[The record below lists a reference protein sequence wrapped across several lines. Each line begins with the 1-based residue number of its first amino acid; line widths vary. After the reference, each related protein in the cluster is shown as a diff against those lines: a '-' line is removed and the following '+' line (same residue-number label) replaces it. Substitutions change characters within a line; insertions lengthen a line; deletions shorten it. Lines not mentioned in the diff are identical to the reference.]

1 MTTTGLTRLALATVA
16 LLAAAPAMAHHS
28 IAAEFDM
35 NKPVTFT
42 GTVTKIEWTN
52 PHIYTHVEVK
62 EPDGKVVE
70 YRVEGGPPNA
80 LYRAGW
86 RKDTLKPGDTVT
98 VSGLRAKISTSMN
111 IGVANVSMADG
122 RKIFATGSP
131 GPAAPAPEARRPEP
145 RAASCVGRRPSPRR
159 RPPALAR
166 EPRDRCLSRSAMMQM
181 LWCRGD

>member
-1 MTTTGLTRLALATVA
+1 MRTTVIGALAALALAV
-16 LLAAAPAMAHHS
+16 PAFAHHS
-28 IAAEFDM
+28 VSAEFDQ

-62 EPDGKVVE
+62 EPGGKTVE

-98 VSGLRAKISTSMN
+98 VSGLRAKIATSTN
-111 IGVANVSMADG
+111 IGVANITTADG
-122 RKIFATGSP
+122 KRVFAN
-131 GPAAPAPEARRPEP
+131 GPQGGGAGAAT
-145 RAASCVGRRPSPRR
+145 
-159 RPPALAR
+159 
-166 EPRDRCLSRSAMMQM
+166 QQ
-181 LWCRGD
+181 

>member
-1 MTTTGLTRLALATVA
+1 MRTTVIGALAV
-16 LLAAAPAMAHHS
+16 LAIAATPAFAHHS
-28 IAAEFDM
+28 ISAEFDQ

-62 EPDGKVVE
+62 EPGGKVVE

-98 VSGLRAKISTSMN
+98 VSGLRAKIATSTN
-111 IGVANVSMADG
+111 IGVATVKTADG
-122 RKIFATGSP
+122 KTVFANG
-131 GPAAPAPEARRPEP
+131 GGGAGAPAA
-145 RAASCVGRRPSPRR
+145 
-159 RPPALAR
+159 
-166 EPRDRCLSRSAMMQM
+166 QQQ
-181 LWCRGD
+181 

>member
-1 MTTTGLTRLALATVA
+1 MRITRSTG
-16 LLAAAPAMAHHS
+16 LAAALTVLITAPAWAHHS
-28 IAAEFDM
+28 ISAEFDQ

-42 GTVTKIEWTN
+42 GVVTKIEWTN

-98 VSGLRAKISTSMN
+98 VSGLRAKIPTSMN
-111 IGVANVSMADG
+111 IGVANMTTADG
-122 RKIFATGSP
+122 KKIFATGAT
-131 GPAAPAPEARRPEP
+131 GPAAPA
-145 RAASCVGRRPSPRR
+145 G
-159 RPPALAR
+159 
-166 EPRDRCLSRSAMMQM
+166 QQ
-181 LWCRGD
+181 

>member
-1 MTTTGLTRLALATVA
+1 MRTTVICALAA
-16 LLAAAPAMAHHS
+16 LAIAAPVRAHHS

-35 NKPVTFT
+35 NRPVTFS

-86 RKDTLKPGDTVT
+86 RKDTLKVGEKVT
-98 VSGLRAKISTSMN
+98 VSGLRAKIATSTN
-111 IGVANVSMADG
+111 IGVATVTTADG
-122 RKIFATGSP
+122 KRVFATG
-131 GPAAPAPEARRPEP
+131 GGGAA
-145 RAASCVGRRPSPRR
+145 AA
-159 RPPALAR
+159 A
-166 EPRDRCLSRSAMMQM
+166 QQQ
-181 LWCRGD
+181 

>member
-1 MTTTGLTRLALATVA
+1 MTRTLITGLLALAIVA
-16 LLAAAPAMAHHS
+16 PVVAHHS
-28 IAAEFDM
+28 ISAEFDM

-86 RKDTLKPGDTVT
+86 RKDTLKIGDKVT
-98 VSGLRAKISTSMN
+98 VSGLRAKIATSTN
-111 IGVANVSMADG
+111 IGVATVTTADG
-122 RKIFATGSP
+122 KRVFATG
-131 GPAAPAPEARRPEP
+131 GGGGAA
-145 RAASCVGRRPSPRR
+145 AA
-159 RPPALAR
+159 
-166 EPRDRCLSRSAMMQM
+166 QQQQ
-181 LWCRGD
+181 